1 MSSSGKNELSP
12 ALGSDATTTE
22 INNAHI
28 ETLDTALHC
37 EWALGRNIIL
47 TWVPRESSIDVLVIP
62 HYMLSDIFS
71 DLDHNTDTPHAYNSS
86 YSIKDGPEVM
96 IRDVISGSKMSDDA
110 HLRYFSKL
118 FDAEPHRIE
127 LPFTPGKEISYQTIE
142 SIVKRYGISYVEDRA
157 VVLFDIVEF
166 SLLSPLEQVAQL
178 NSLAYSINSAYSKML
193 DNDIYVNFARTT
205 TGDGFYIWNR
215 DRNIQANVD
224 LYHFMHLIL
233 ADNAIARSK
242 SLSSSVPL
250 LRTGFHVGGH
260 YEFYQSEGLSPTI
273 YSYIVGDVTIELSRI
288 VDHTLP
294 GQVLLGDFL
303 VPIHDEEDNTSFKI
317 DTVQFIEAA
326 QERLS
331 GLNGLELSGDKIN
344 SIKCYLTGDKMG
356 DRNEFTV
363 HRYMVV
369 DKHFRGRNVYN
380 AKINIYREDS
390 DPVFLGLQSSELEKF
405 KAVFS
410 NFITPTG

>member
-1 MSSSGKNELSP
+1 MSTPGNNERYPTLSSDST
-12 ALGSDATTTE
+12 ATDIDST
-22 INNAHI
+22 HI
-28 ETLDTALHC
+28 EALDAALHQ

-47 TWVPRESSIDVLVIP
+47 TWVPRETSIDILVIP

-71 DLDHNTDTPHAYNSS
+71 DLNHDTDTPHDFHSS
-86 YSIKDGPEVM
+86 YAIKDGPEVM
-96 IRDVISGSKMSDDA
+96 IRDVISGPKMSDDD
-110 HLRYFSKL
+110 HLQYFSRL
-118 FDAEPHRIE
+118 FDAEPHTIDI
-127 LPFTPGKEISYQTIE
+127 PFTPGLEVPYQTIE
-142 SIVKRYGISYVEDRA
+142 SMVKRYGISYVEDRA

-166 SLLSPLEQVAQL
+166 SLLSPLDQVAQL

-215 DRNIQANVD
+215 DRSIQANVD

-233 ADNAIARSK
+233 ANNAIAHSK
-242 SLSSSVPL
+242 SLSSSTPL

-260 YEFYQSEGLSPTI
+260 YEFYQSEGLSPTV

-288 VDHTLP
+288 VDQALP

-303 VPIHDEEDNTSFKI
+303 VPIYDDEDNTRFKL
-317 DTVQFIEAA
+317 DTIQFIEAA
-326 QERLS
+326 QDRLS
-331 GLNGLELSGDKIN
+331 SLNGLVLSGDKIN

-356 DRNEFTV
+356 DRKEFTV

-390 DPVFLGLQSSELEKF
+390 EPVFLGLQNSELENF

-410 NFITPTG
+410 NFITPTA

>member
-1 MSSSGKNELSP
+1 MSKPGKNDLYPTLNS
-12 ALGSDATTTE
+12 GSTATE
-22 INNAHI
+22 IDSAHI
-28 ETLDTALHC
+28 ETLDAELHR

-47 TWVPRESSIDVLVIP
+47 TWVPRETSIDVLVIP
-62 HYMLSDIFS
+62 HYMLSDNFS
-71 DLDHNTDTPHAYNSS
+71 DLDQNSDASSAYNRS
-86 YSIKDGPEVM
+86 YAIRGGSEEM
-96 IRDVISGSKMSDDA
+96 IRDVIAGPKMSNDT
-110 HLRYFSKL
+110 HLEYFKKL
-118 FDAEPHRIE
+118 FDVESIRI
-127 LPFTPGKEISYQTIE
+127 PTAFTPGVEISNQTIE
-142 SIVKRYGISYVEDRA
+142 SIAKRYGISYVEDRA
-157 VVLFDIVEF
+157 VILFDIVEF

-233 ADNAIARSK
+233 ANNAIARSK
-242 SLSSSVPL
+242 SSSSSAPL

-288 VDHTLP
+288 VDKALP

-303 VPIHDEEDNTSFKI
+303 VPIYDDEDNTRFKI
-317 DTVQFIEAA
+317 DTIQFIDAA

-331 GLNGLELSGDKIN
+331 SLNGLVLSGDKIN
-344 SIKCYLTGDKMG
+344 SINCYLTGDKMG
-356 DRNEFTV
+356 DRSEFTV

-369 DKHFRGRNVYN
+369 DKHFRGRHVYN

-390 DPVFLGLQSSELEKF
+390 EPVFLGLQNSELEQF

-410 NFITPTG
+410 NFITPTT